1 MKMTRFLITIGAL
14 GAFTFGPGFAGASS
28 TVPPGNRA
36 KTTSIP
42 SLHVKHGQEGPA
54 SAKNSQSSAAKT
66 TAKAHSGPK
75 LPQPFHANAGHPAQ
89 KRTNNAQTKGALG
102 NLGELHQAGL
112 KKAAAG
118 TKAGP
123 MMSEMERQRR
133 LAMAG
138 LPGAPRPNQVAHSW
152 APGQAFI
159 GGPAVWSAKNTAVI
173 GGTGM
178 KHKP

>member
-1 MKMTRFLITIGAL
+1 MKTTRLLITIGAL

-28 TVPPGNRA
+28 TVPRGNRA
-36 KTTSIP
+36 KTTSVP

-54 SAKNSQSSAAKT
+54 SAKNGQSGAAKT
-66 TAKAHSGPK
+66 AAKAHSVPK
-75 LPQPFHANAGHPAQ
+75 LPQPFHANAGHPAE
-89 KRTNNAQTKGALG
+89 KRPDNAPTKGALG
-102 NLGELHQAGL
+102 NAGELHQAGL
-112 KKAAAG
+112 NKAGAG

-123 MMSEMERQRR
+123 TMSEMERQRR

-152 APGQAFI
+152 APSQAFI
-159 GGPAVWSAKNTAVI
+159 GGPVVWSAKNTAVI
-173 GGTGM
+173 GGTGL